1 MSISYTIL
9 CTLPPNELLA
19 EPAEYLEWDPESGS
33 GTFGA
38 LDLSLRSLEDHDPL
52 PDPSWASR
60 VVAVLHVEGH
70 MTDDDHYDA
79 FDDWSLALA
88 EATQGA
94 IYNPMRDAFGYLW
107 EPDDAPAAEGEPLRF
122 YSKEDRPPARIHL
135 FAGRSLE
142 AFEEDEVLGLRAARG
157 HALESPAGTR
167 IVWIFPSRLIR
178 VAVEP
183 SDLPGSVALRL
194 HGDFREAGLP
204 DEVVMAPVFEDD
216 ATAIAGALA
225 ERYGLP
231 RRPRA
236 TPHYDLRSPRGPGYI
251 MVVGRYAPGHFEAAD
266 FEGAKLDGDRA
277 LLEPLVPGKRYC
289 VTGFLSGIPEL
300 PPAGFGGP
308 WLRVMS
314 IVPEPD
320 GERRTEGQGWHPT
333 PSPSQRGPALVLL
346 EPGDDRGCEQLELCV
361 RIDASTHVVAL
372 LDGMGGQKTGDGAAR
387 LSQLTLATL
396 LEAPEHAPRLGPPV
410 EPPAWVFHDLAAW
423 AAWLVDRS
431 PLPREPAAL
440 VTALGQR
447 VAAVLEGVNLRGCA
461 MGVGGIIAV
470 IGRGRATLSRRGM
483 GRAYLLRDGELRPL
497 VYEHV
502 IGRDPAAAGVMPS
515 DQHWLMLSSFG
526 MPSSPPDGEPP
537 LELETRAGDRLIFV
551 AGMEVLMALEDPAR
565 ERLLAAVV
573 PDVAAGMPPTP
584 EMRERGWG
592 VVAVDVAE

>member
-9 CTLPPNELLA
+9 CTLPPDELLA
-19 EPAEYLEWDPESGS
+19 EPNEHLEWDPESGS
-33 GTFGA
+33 GSFGA
-38 LDLSLRSLEDHDPL
+38 LDLSLRSREDYDPL

-88 EATQGA
+88 EATKGA
-94 IYNPMRDAFGYLW
+94 IYNPMQDAFGYVW
-107 EPDDAPAAEGEPLRF
+107 EPDDVPAAEPLPF
-122 YSKEDRPPARIHL
+122 YSKADRPPERIHL

-157 HALESPAGTR
+157 HALESPAGRR
-167 IVWIFPSRLIR
+167 IVWISPSRLIR
-178 VAVEP
+178 ATVEP
-183 SDLPGSVALRL
+183 SDQPGSVGLRL
-194 HGDFREAGLP
+194 LGDFGEAGLP

-216 ATAIAGALA
+216 AIAIAGALA

-236 TPHYDLRSPRGPGYI
+236 TPPYELRSPRGPGYI
-251 MVVGRYAPGHFEAAD
+251 MVVGRYAPGHFEGAD
-266 FEGAKLDGDRA
+266 FEGAKLEGDRS

-289 VTGFLSGIPEL
+289 VTGFLSGISEL

-320 GERRTEGQGWHPT
+320 GERRTEGLGWHPT
-333 PSPSQRGPALVLL
+333 PPPSQRGPALVLL
-346 EPGDDRGCEQLELCV
+346 EPGEDRGCEQLELCV
-361 RIDASTHVVAL
+361 RLDPSTHVVAL
-372 LDGMGGQKTGDGAAR
+372 LDGMGSQGTSNSAAR

-396 LEAPEHAPRLGPPV
+396 LEAREYAPLLGPPV

-440 VTALGQR
+440 VTMLGR
-447 VAAVLEGVNLRGCA
+447 RMAAVLEGVNLRGCS
-461 MGVGGIIAV
+461 MGVGGIVAV
-470 IGRGRATLSRRGM
+470 IGRGRATLARRGM

-502 IGRDPAAAGVMPS
+502 VGRDPTAAAVMPS

-526 MPSSPPDGEPP
+526 MPPEPPNGEPP
-537 LELETRAGDRLIFV
+537 LELETRPGDRLIFV
-551 AGMEVLMALEDPAR
+551 AGVEVLMALGDPTR
-565 ERLLAAVV
+565 ERLLAAPV
-573 PDVAAGMPPTP
+573 PDVTAGLPPTP

-592 VVAVDVAE
+592 VVAVDVSE